1 MISIRV
7 FKPEKGDKKR
17 VYYAVTGAKS
27 AEEAVKAVVKYTKIN
42 KKRAVEFLA
51 VEAVI
56 APYKK
61 GFDGL
66 WEKFDH
72 DGEPCFM
79 VWRP

>member
-1 MISIRV
+1 MKVRV
-7 FKPEKGDKKR
+7 FKNYKSDKKR
-17 VYYAVTGAKS
+17 VFYAVTGTNS
-27 AEEAVKAVVKYTKIN
+27 AEEAVKAVVRFTKIN

-72 DGEPCFM
+72 EGEPCIM